1 MTGVPKARFNYVE
14 LSVAA
19 TAGAREFYASSFGWT
34 FTDFGPTYSATSSG
48 DTDLGLDAD
57 RSAPPLPVIESTDV
71 AASRDAVVAAG
82 GSIVRDVYEFP
93 GGRRFEFTDPD
104 GNELAVWQRG

>member
-1 MTGVPKARFNYVE
+1 MAQASKARFNYVE
-14 LSVAA
+14 LSVAE
-19 TAGAREFYASSFGWT
+19 TARARAFYANSFGWT
-34 FTDFGPTYSATSSG
+34 FTDFGSTYSATTSD

-57 RSAPPLPVIESTDV
+57 RKAPPLPVIESSDV

-82 GSIVRDVYEFP
+82 GRLIRDIYDFP
-93 GGRRFEFTDPD
+93 GGRRFEFNDPD